1 MWRTLNR
8 YEVSLLLLLVLV
20 KLGGHNNISQ
30 PAKLK
35 QQTAMPPGSGRKSAI
50 QLLVI
55 LAGAVILLW
64 AHMAFPSPRQG
75 ENDLASVSSDEGTKS
90 LQIGALP
97 CGLREP

>member
-1 MWRTLNR
+1 MK
-8 YEVSLLLLLVLV
+8 LLLLVLV

-35 QQTAMPPGSGRKSAI
+35 QQTAMPPGSGRRKSAI

-64 AHMAFPSPRQG
+64 AHTAFPSPRQG
-75 ENDLASVSSDEGTKS
+75 ENELTSVSSDEGTKS
-90 LQIGALP
+90 LQIGALSR
-97 CGLREP
+97 GLREP